1 MEAVPYHPLLEVTNE
16 EFRSTRK
23 FYDIEN
29 IKVLNESLD
38 SVEEWIKKQDHLS
51 EAGRHLDRES
61 LERLFLL
68 SRASVEG
75 TKLKIE
81 KFFTTRGMMPELNL
95 NKRIE
100 EFEKLLDFLIYV
112 PLPKLHPKDNSR
124 VMVTHILSDK
134 SENFSLLSYLR
145 FCFFVGEYRI
155 GYDYSTA
162 DRYVID
168 LKNFNMNL
176 LTKLNPILLKKAEIL
191 CTECIG
197 TKIKGIHLLNAPPF
211 VDKIVF
217 ILKQGLKEKVASRL
231 TVHTTYED
239 FHKEVPKEIL
249 PKDFDGD
256 GPSLSKLADQWKD
269 MLKSDEV
276 RNVSEKFD
284 KLISDES
291 KRSEMKFNEEYLGMP
306 GSFRKLTVIYISAI
320 NFLIYSYGC
329 FLPKLT
335 NDHYRVYAVK
345 NQIKNTV
352 ESGFLDYY
360 RFYFM
365 LCEYVQAH
373 DYCNGLVIFVDYSDA
388 NIMESIKWI
397 TVTDMTRLME
407 IMREGY
413 GMRIKGIHIYT
424 QSMAIDALVSIMK
437 QGTSPKVANRYKV
450 HKTLES
456 VYDYI
461 PKDILPVEYGGKE
474 KPLFDLHKKMRNIFA
489 NEFKDYLE
497 EMRQA
502 GVNENLRTSD
512 SVNGSQYLGISGTF
526 RQLNRPEPECRACGA
541 WCIGVALRCNHRAP
555 QPASETTN
563 TLDACA
569 GPDGLEASPRHK
581 SWTWLPEAILP
592 PRSLRQAFLV
602 ELPKPAQLQL
612 RGTALG
618 LAASGPIA
626 HHWGLPDRR
635 IFGLGGDVEPDKLV
649 VGIRL
654 HVLHD
659 APPAIKSKFPETWR

>member
-306 GSFRKLTVIYISAI
+306 GSFRKLTV
-320 NFLIYSYGC
+320 
-329 FLPKLT
+329 
-335 NDHYRVYAVK
+335 D
-345 NQIKNTV
+345 
-352 ESGFLDYY
+352 
-360 RFYFM
+360 
-365 LCEYVQAH
+365 
-373 DYCNGLVIFVDYSDA
+373 
-388 NIMESIKWI
+388 
-397 TVTDMTRLME
+397 
-407 IMREGY
+407 
-413 GMRIKGIHIYT
+413 
-424 QSMAIDALVSIMK
+424 
-437 QGTSPKVANRYKV
+437 
-450 HKTLES
+450 
-456 VYDYI
+456 
-461 PKDILPVEYGGKE
+461 
-474 KPLFDLHKKMRNIFA
+474 
-489 NEFKDYLE
+489 
-497 EMRQA
+497 
-502 GVNENLRTSD
+502 
-512 SVNGSQYLGISGTF
+512 
-526 RQLNRPEPECRACGA
+526 
-541 WCIGVALRCNHRAP
+541 
-555 QPASETTN
+555 
-563 TLDACA
+563 
-569 GPDGLEASPRHK
+569 
-581 SWTWLPEAILP
+581 
-592 PRSLRQAFLV
+592 
-602 ELPKPAQLQL
+602 
-612 RGTALG
+612 
-618 LAASGPIA
+618 
-626 HHWGLPDRR
+626 
-635 IFGLGGDVEPDKLV
+635 
-649 VGIRL
+649 
-654 HVLHD
+654 
-659 APPAIKSKFPETWR
+659 